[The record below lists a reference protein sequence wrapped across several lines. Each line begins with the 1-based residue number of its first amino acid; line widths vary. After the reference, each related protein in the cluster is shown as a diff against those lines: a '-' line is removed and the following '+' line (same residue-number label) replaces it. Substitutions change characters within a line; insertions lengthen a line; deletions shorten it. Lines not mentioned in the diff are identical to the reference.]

1 MLICLCAI
9 AAATCS
15 DEAATEPVAGDLPA
29 AASADE
35 APATQR
41 PDGVRISQIAAGGAR
56 TCALTVEGEVVCWGG
71 GEGASQN
78 LRAPL
83 ASYRGEPGP
92 IVQLAVGVQ
101 DACALA
107 EDNELICWRHSGE
120 DQSVLARPVRVPG
133 SYVDIS
139 VGASHACG
147 IRTDGS
153 IQCWLGPGETG
164 ADLVEHRDGQFAAI
178 AAGDGFTC
186 AVEQGGAASCWRL
199 DGVSTLPAPAGSF
212 TTISAGAGHVCA
224 VTDNQHLRCWGEN
237 GNGQA
242 EPPTGRYTAVSASDS
257 HSCALTQ
264 RAQLDC
270 WGDNFRRHTTPP
282 PGEWRTLTGGGQHFC
297 ALRDDNTAS
306 CWGYPARS
314 WDNSRWAFPSGR
326 WTAVDISGTSFC
338 ALSEGGEVACHTAA
352 GGAAKSGRFGPWTKF
367 VATPNR
373 PCMPSTSGFKCV
385 GDFLLQPPRSLP
397 DRWRA
402 TPIVGL
408 ASGVGGQCALFD
420 GGAIR
425 CWESSTGDVWSL
437 PGEYVVLSSM
447 IYEYICAINV
457 EQRVLCGAPGGPLGA
472 APVSPGAYT
481 AVSVATTGLIESRE
495 CDLEENGSE
504 EEDCGGSSEPAACA
518 LTDQG
523 DVTCWGKW
531 SGERWL
537 TPNGSFSAVAVSD
550 ASGCGLRP
558 SGSLE
563 CWSSDGVEPAPSG
576 QFIDVDVG
584 HPFACAVMANGAIQ
598 CWWQPGDWAGDQSDW
613 REVLIPAIRLAIDR
627 YEAPPP

>member
-15 DEAATEPVAGDLPA
+15 DEAATEPVDGDQPA
-29 AASADE
+29 AASTDE

-41 PDGVRISQIAAGGAR
+41 PDGVRILQIAAGGAR
-56 TCALTVEGEVVCWGG
+56 TCALTVDGEVICWGG

-83 ASYRGEPGP
+83 ASYRGEVGL
-92 IVQLAVGVQ
+92 IVQLAVGVR

-107 EDNELICWRHSGE
+107 EDNKLICWRHSGE
-120 DQSVLARPVRVPG
+120 DQSVLARPARVPG

-153 IQCWLGPGETG
+153 IHCWLGPGDTG
-164 ADLVEHRDGQFAAI
+164 AGLVEQRDGQFAAV

-186 AVEQGGAASCWRL
+186 AVEQSGAAACWRL
-199 DGVSTLPAPAGSF
+199 DGVSTLPASAGSF

-224 VTDNQHLRCWGEN
+224 VTDDQHLRCWGEN

-270 WGDNFRRHTTPP
+270 WGDNLRRHTTPP
-282 PGEWRTLTGGGQHFC
+282 LGEWRTLTGGGQHFC

-306 CWGYPARS
+306 CWGYPAQF
-314 WDNSRWAFPSGR
+314 WDNSRMAFPGGR
-326 WTAVDISGTSFC
+326 WAAVDVNRTSFC
-338 ALSEGGEVACHTAA
+338 ALSEGGEVACYTAA
-352 GGAAKSGRFGPWTKF
+352 GGAAKRGRYGPWTKF
-367 VATPNR
+367 AATPSR
-373 PCMPSTSGFKCV
+373 PCMPSTYGFACV
-385 GDFLLQPPRSLP
+385 GDYVLRAPQSLA

-402 TPIVGL
+402 TPVVDL
-408 ASGVGGQCALFD
+408 ASGVGGICVLFD

-425 CWESSTGDVWSL
+425 CWKDCTGWVSGP
-437 PGEYVVLSSM
+437 PGEYVALSS
-447 IYEYICAINV
+447 IADEYMCAIDV
-457 EQRVLCGAPGGPLGA
+457 EQRVRCGVPGGPLGA
-472 APVSPGAYT
+472 APVPPGAYA
-481 AVSVATTGLIESRE
+481 AVSVASLSGRT
-495 CDLEENGSE
+495 CAVNGSWE
-504 EEDCGGSSEPAACA
+504 CSEPAACA
-518 LTDQG
+518 LTVQG
-523 DVTCWGKW
+523 GVTCWGKW
-531 SGERWL
+531 TGEDWI
-537 TPNGSFSAVAVSD
+537 TPDGPFSAVAVSN
-550 ASGCGLRP
+550 ASGCGLRA
-558 SGSLE
+558 SGALE
-563 CWSSDGVEPAPSG
+563 CWSGNGEEPAPSG
-576 QFIDVDVG
+576 QFVDIDVG
-584 HPFACAVMANGAIQ
+584 PEFSCAVRGDGAIQ
-598 CWWQPGDWAGDQSDW
+598 CWRDPWTRGDWRDR
-613 REVLIPAIRLAIDR
+613 REVLIPAINLAIDR